1 MSRVMFMLVI
11 CCCVSLKAVDSIGD
25 YSTNISIKSYLVT
38 SSGEGAVD
46 GIKHCEKRFFSE
58 VT

>member
-11 CCCVSLKAVDSIGD
+11 CCYVSLKAVDTIGD

-46 GIKHCEKRFFSE
+46 SIKHCEKRFSLK
-58 VT
+58 